1 MRKEKGYKDY
11 KHPQYRG
18 IKIGGR
24 QRTTI
29 FMEKESGK
37 KEAKEKQSGKGSSQK

>member
-1 MRKEKGYKDY
+1 M
-11 KHPQYRG
+11 
-18 IKIGGR
+18 GGR

-37 KEAKEKQSGKGSSQK
+37 KETKEKQGKEASGSRK